1 MIYRTVKTAQ
11 PPIKETPISKIEGC
25 TGTITQ
31 TMQCLESTIPVLV
44 LSTARRIG
52 LMSTCPR
59 NVRFWDSGRPR
70 QDDAAR
76 GWLDAPE
83 PVPESACR
91 NRAGWLSFGTANRA
105 GGEGMGGR

>member
-11 PPIKETPISKIEGC
+11 PPIKETPISKIKGC

-31 TMQCLESTIPVLV
+31 YLQETESTIPLPV
-44 LSTARRIG
+44 LSTDRRSG
-52 LMSTCPR
+52 LMSTCPT
-59 NVRFWDSGRPR
+59 NVRFWDSGHPR

-76 GWLDAPE
+76 SGLDAPE

-91 NRAGWLSFGTANRA
+91 NRAGVVSFGTVRA
-105 GGEGMGGR
+105 HPEK